1 MAKDLIYKR
10 NGAFIYSGEIEPHMI
25 QEASEIDDIPTSD
38 NAQAAI
44 ILGTGDGLTV
54 KMRLP
59 GGNWTEV

>member
-10 NGAFIYSGEIEPHMI
+10 DGVFQYSGDIEPHMV
-25 QEASEIDDIPTSD
+25 QTDEEVDDIPTSD

-44 ILGTGDGLTV
+44 ILGNGDGLTV